1 MKRTVANSLVT
12 LIVLAA
18 SVAATNAAA
27 AARTETSRQIAAA
40 AAGRDVDLGRAPEA
54 TAIGLTVILHYRHE
68 AELASFVDQQS
79 DPRSPFAHHVLT
91 ADQFDSY
98 FAPANSDYARLQKA
112 FVQRGFTVART
123 FRNRTALDVV
133 GSAGAVERA
142 FGTEIHAERRSDG
155 TIRYANVRPAF
166 LPPEMAPA
174 VKGIVGFDTGE
185 NWGPHVSEPR
195 GAASLRPYVAPGPPL
210 EGPATGFGPEAYA
223 RAYDMPDLH
232 AIPGAPKGTT
242 YDGTGVGVAIIAS
255 GDYFDYDLADYL
267 KYFKITRTGP
277 PTTRYS
283 LDGGPPHSGGVLS
296 LVTTLQ
302 VETLV
307 GLSPG
312 ITLYDYGIPY
322 QSDRGILLAD
332 EAIVSDDTAAVALS
346 PVFDCHGGT
355 KPLDLPR
362 LMDHLA
368 MQGAAL
374 GIVFVTSSGDAL
386 EESCSDGPQTPADA
400 PHFVSVGGTVLLI
413 DAQAKYR
420 LELAS
425 GGSEG
430 GLSSAFALPSYQQG
444 VAGIRGKWR
453 NVPDIA
459 FDGDPA
465 SGAALRQDGLWTG
478 PDEIPNNQ
486 FSNEL
491 SAAIFTG
498 MVAQWT
504 QYHGAPL
511 GDIHGTLYGA
521 YTTYGYTKP
530 AGAPIFHD
538 ITIGDSFDYR
548 ALAGYDLATGIGSID
563 GWNYAKALL

>member
-12 LIVLAA
+12 IIALAVSA
-18 SVAATNAAA
+18 AATNAAA
-27 AARTETSRQIAAA
+27 DARTETSRQIAPAA
-40 AAGRDVDLGRAPEA
+40 TGQDVDLGRAPEA
-54 TAIGLTVILHYRHE
+54 TAIGLTVVLRYRHE
-68 AELASFVDQQS
+68 GELESFVDQQS

-91 ADQFDSY
+91 AAQFNSY
-98 FAPANSDYARLQKA
+98 FAPADAAYARIKTA
-112 FVQRGFTVART
+112 FVQRGFTIART
-123 FRNRTALDVV
+123 FRNRTVLDVA

-155 TIRYANVRPAF
+155 TIRYANVRPAY
-166 LPPEMAPA
+166 LPLEMESA

-185 NWGPHVSEPR
+185 RGGPRASGVPG
-195 GAASLRPYVAPGPPL
+195 GARLHPFVAPGPPL
-210 EGPATGFGPEAYA
+210 EGPATGFGPEAYS
-223 RAYDMPDLH
+223 RAYDMPDRH

-255 GDYFDYDLADYL
+255 GDYFNYDLADYL
-267 KYFKITRTGP
+267 KYFKIDRTGP

-283 LDGGPPHSGGVLS
+283 LDGGPPHSGGVFS

-312 ITLYDYGIPY
+312 ITLYDYGIPF

-355 KPLDLPR
+355 KPLDLPK

-386 EESCSDGPQTPADA
+386 EESCIDGPQTPADA

-413 DAQAKYR
+413 DAQAKYQ

-430 GLSSAFALPSYQQG
+430 GLSAAFPLPSYQHG
-444 VAGIRGKWR
+444 VAGIRGTRR
-453 NVPDIA
+453 NVPDIS

-465 SGAALRQDGLWTG
+465 SGGALRQDGSWSS
-478 PDEIPNNQ
+478 PYDIPNDQ

-491 SAAIFTG
+491 SAAIFAG

-504 QYHGAPL
+504 QYHGARL

-521 YTTYGYTKP
+521 YTKYGYTEP

-538 ITIGDSFDYR
+538 VTVGDSSGFG
-548 ALAGYDLATGIGSID
+548 ALPGYDLATGIGSID

>member
-1 MKRTVANSLVT
+1 VKRTVANSLVT
-12 LIVLAA
+12 TIAFAA
-18 SVAATNAAA
+18 AVAATDAGAAA
-27 AARTETSRQIAAA
+27 HAETSRQIAAA
-40 AAGRDVDLGRAPEA
+40 ALGQDVDLGRAPEA
-54 TAIGLTVILHYRHE
+54 AAMGLTVILHYRHE
-68 AELASFVDQQS
+68 DELASFVDQQS
-79 DPRSPFAHHVLT
+79 DPRSPLAHHVLT
-91 ADQFDSY
+91 PAQFDSY
-98 FAPANSDYARLQKA
+98 FAPSNADYARLQKA
-112 FVQRGFTVART
+112 FVRRGFTVART
-123 FRNRTALDVV
+123 FRNRTAIDVA

-155 TIRYANVRPAF
+155 TIRYANVRPAY
-166 LPPEMAPA
+166 LPSEMAAA
-174 VKGIVGFDTGE
+174 VEGIVGFDTGE
-185 NWGPHVSEPR
+185 HRDASASDAPR
-195 GAASLRPYVAPGPPL
+195 GARLHPFVAPGPPL

-232 AIPGAPKGTT
+232 AIPGAPKGKT

-267 KYFKITRTGP
+267 KYFKISRTGP

-283 LDGGPPHSGGVLS
+283 LDGGPPHSGGVFS

-312 ITLYDYGIPY
+312 ITLYDYGIPFE
-322 QSDRGILLAD
+322 SDRGILLAD

-355 KPLDLPR
+355 KPLDLPK

-374 GIVFVTSSGDAL
+374 GIVFITSSGDAL
-386 EESCSDGPQTPADA
+386 EESCIDGPQTPADA
-400 PHFVSVGGTVLLI
+400 PHFVSVGGTILLI
-413 DAQAKYR
+413 DAQAKYQ
-420 LELAS
+420 LELGS

-430 GLSSAFALPSYQQG
+430 GLSSAFALPPYQQG
-444 VAGIRGKWR
+444 VAGIRGTRR
-453 NVPDIA
+453 NVPDIS

-465 SGAALRQDGLWTG
+465 SGGALRQDGLWSG
-478 PDEIPNNQ
+478 PDEIPNDQ

-521 YTTYGYTKP
+521 YTKYGYTKP

-538 ITIGDSFDYR
+538 ITIGDSAGYR
-548 ALAGYDLATGIGSID
+548 ALPGYDLATGIGSID